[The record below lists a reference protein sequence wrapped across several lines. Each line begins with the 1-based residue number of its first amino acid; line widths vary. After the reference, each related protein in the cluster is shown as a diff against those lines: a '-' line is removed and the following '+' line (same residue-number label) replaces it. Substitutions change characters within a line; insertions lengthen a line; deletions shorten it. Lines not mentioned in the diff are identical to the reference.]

1 MFPWLQQM
9 YSHLYCLAWCDQ
21 SYRKEMIKALGDKQI
36 WNSVYLK
43 AGILSKKSEIKQK
56 FKSNQTNYQSPDFL
70 VTKVFW
76 FQWTWL
82 QLHNM
87 LCSFYSMLFPFHWSG
102 CFSAKLLGKYC
113 FIKYKSDMLLWNLNP
128 QRICPRTLH
137 KNEN

>member
-1 MFPWLQQM
+1 M

-70 VTKVFW
+70 VTKVFR
-76 FQWTWL
+76 FQSSISDLYLIKQYLPSNFAEKQPL
-82 QLHNM
+82 Q
-87 LCSFYSMLFPFHWSG
+87 
-102 CFSAKLLGKYC
+102 
-113 FIKYKSDMLLWNLNP
+113 
-128 QRICPRTLH
+128 
-137 KNEN
+137 